1 MNRPRE
7 NNKRQRTGSD
17 SSTSLSE
24 RKTVSPIGLSEDEPD
39 KSLKVA
45 GQSYKKVRGTAAKN
59 RRDKEI
65 REREEKREKER
76 ADAAGR
82 RKGRAER
89 RRGDGRFPNFMVQI
103 HNCAAN

>member
-1 MNRPRE
+1 MIRRRE
-7 NNKRQRTGSD
+7 DTKRQRTGSD

-24 RKTVSPIGLSEDEPD
+24 RKTLSLTGLSEDEAD
-39 KSLKVA
+39 KPSKAA
-45 GQSYKKVRGTAAKN
+45 GQSHKKMRGAAAKN

-89 RRGDGRFPNFMVQI
+89 RRGDGKLRSVVWFR
-103 HNCAAN
+103 

>member
-1 MNRPRE
+1 M
-7 NNKRQRTGSD
+7 K
-17 SSTSLSE
+17 
-24 RKTVSPIGLSEDEPD
+24 LSEDEAD
-39 KSLKVA
+39 KPLQTA
-45 GQSYKKVRGTAAKN
+45 GQSHKKMRGVAAKN

-89 RRGDGRFPNFMVQI
+89 RRGDGKFRSTLQLR
-103 HNCAAN
+103 